1 MGRIVKRLDR
11 LKMMLMIGMA
21 VLLNASL
28 SEGQVAGTAFDWEPF
43 QVRADLGLRI
53 PFSIPERYGLLSD
66 VESSSIRTSIKGE
79 AGSPNVKSDRSLDI
93 YRYGRMRLYL
103 SRTVLEKNNI
113 EVRQPVIDNNDRL
126 NAIKS
131 LPSLFLDSHY
141 QDTFESIGRI
151 FEPQLNLGIEF

>member
-1 MGRIVKRLDR
+1 
-11 LKMMLMIGMA
+11 
-21 VLLNASL
+21 
-28 SEGQVAGTAFDWEPF
+28 
-43 QVRADLGLRI
+43 
-53 PFSIPERYGLLSD
+53 
-66 VESSSIRTSIKGE
+66 
-79 AGSPNVKSDRSLDI
+79 
-93 YRYGRMRLYL
+93 MRLYL